1 VAKNLGQFVQS
12 PPFIMYQLANVCRR
26 SLSDT
31 IFSSREQKISEAAG
45 SNSTEEQNALMGEK

>member
-1 VAKNLGQFVQS
+1 
-12 PPFIMYQLANVCRR
+12 MYQLANVCRR